1 MAATDNFRNFNA
13 GLSATARQ
21 AVESLIRQTNEDL
34 FAARSED
41 ARNRIVEEHIR
52 QVRETLEMLSVSS

>member
-13 GLSATARQ
+13 GLSATARE
-21 AVESLIRQTNEDL
+21 AVAHVIRQTNEDL
-34 FAARSED
+34 LAARSED

-52 QVRETLEMLSVSS
+52 QVRETLEAISASS